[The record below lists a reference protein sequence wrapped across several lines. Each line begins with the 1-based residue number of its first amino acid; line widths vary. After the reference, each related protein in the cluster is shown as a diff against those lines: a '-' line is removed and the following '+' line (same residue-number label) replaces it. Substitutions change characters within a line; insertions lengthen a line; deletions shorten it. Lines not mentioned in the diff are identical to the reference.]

1 MHRRTYLWIVLALL
15 LLLAPAMAEGEVP
28 QQRYKQ
34 GAWFSVFSEPY
45 TIPIGTTLE
54 GPAIC
59 IGCELTIEGELE
71 EQLVVI
77 FGKVTIRGRVK
88 GDVIGILS
96 GLDLRDAR
104 VDRQVLNI
112 LGSVDTHGADLQ
124 GVIDLGLGDW
134 LTELPSPVHV
144 VAFVFQ
150 WVRLVK
156 LFMIFVLIGLIAALV
171 PERVKTVGEMAPL
184 RYGTAFFVGLLGYL
198 GALVALTLL
207 TVTVIGLPLGL
218 ALFLVL
224 KWLGVTAVLWAV
236 GRRLGRTFGR
246 DLSTMAAVFIGFGL
260 YAIAML
266 LPLWFGFPG
275 LLLGALVGLFSWF
288 FLEIPALGLVILTR
302 CGTRTNGTASIVPP
316 TSAEPMPQ

>member
-1 MHRRTYLWIVLALL
+1 MHRRTRPWIVLALL
-15 LLLAPAMAEGEVP
+15 LFLSPAMAEGEEP
-28 QQRYKQ
+28 PQRYKQ
-34 GAWFSVFSEPY
+34 GAWVSVFSEPVM
-45 TIPIGTTLE
+45 IPIGTTLE

-59 IGCELTIEGELE
+59 IGCELTLEGELE
-71 EQLVVI
+71 NQLFVI
-77 FGKVTIRGRVK
+77 FGKVTIRGRVE

-96 GLDLRDAR
+96 DLDLQGGR

-134 LTELPSPVHV
+134 LTELPSPLHV
-144 VAFVFQ
+144 VAFVFR

-156 LFMIFVLIGLIAALV
+156 LFVIFVLIGLIAALV
-171 PERVKTVGEMAPL
+171 PGRVKTIGETAPF

-198 GALVALTLL
+198 GTLVALTLL

-218 ALFLVL
+218 ALFLVF
-224 KWLGVTAVLWAV
+224 KWLGVSAVLWAV
-236 GRRLGRTFGR
+236 GHRLGRTFGR
-246 DLSTMAAVFIGFGL
+246 DVSVMAAVFIGFSL

-275 LLLGALVGLFSWF
+275 LLIGALAGLFSWF

-302 CGTRTNGTASIVPP
+302 CGTKTHGASSVMQPSP
-316 TSAEPMPQ
+316 AETTPQ